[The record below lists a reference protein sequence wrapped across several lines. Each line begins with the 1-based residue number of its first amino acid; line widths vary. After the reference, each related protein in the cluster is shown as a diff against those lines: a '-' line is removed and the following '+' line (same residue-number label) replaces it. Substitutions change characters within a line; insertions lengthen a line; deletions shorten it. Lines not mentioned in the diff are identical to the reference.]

1 MDLQNVKQ
9 YILKVWR
16 LWSLLHGEFKHDARL
31 VSLKSSLW
39 CEERAGSVVSFCD
52 VPENTRQ
59 GKQRWGTCSPVWLCW
74 RCFFKFQRDFTNMT
88 WGPLSPTHF
97 LSHDIMGW
105 YWQAPSSCVMLWDF
119 TGSQRR
125 LNTNA
130 ALTVAPYVSDSKQLR
145 NHPSDPHQW
154 KKKKYPDETNS
165 GEVSQLTSDCHVSPT
180 DPGTSASEPN
190 TLTVSEKY
198 KHN

>member
-1 MDLQNVKQ
+1 MWSNTS
-9 YILKVWR
+9 WR
-16 LWSLLHGEFKHDARL
+16 SDVFEVFCTE
-31 VSLKSSLW
+31 SS
-39 CEERAGSVVSFCD
+39 
-52 VPENTRQ
+52 NTRLGLSLQ
-59 GKQRWGTCSPVWLCW
+59 KAVCGVKREPAAYLKTQDKENNGEARVLQSDSADAV
-74 RCFFKFQRDFTNMT
+74 FKFQRDFVNMT

-145 NHPSDPHQW
+145 NHPTNPHQW
-154 KKKKYPDETNS
+154 KKKKKRNIPMRQTAVGLSCELHWPWNQRVT
-165 GEVSQLTSDCHVSPT
+165 T
-180 DPGTSASEPN
+180 
-190 TLTVSEKY
+190 
-198 KHN
+198 KHFNCVREIQT

>member
-1 MDLQNVKQ
+1 MKREPAASWAFATYLKTQDKENNGEARVLQ
-9 YILKVWR
+9 
-16 LWSLLHGEFKHDARL
+16 SDSADA
-31 VSLKSSLW
+31 V
-39 CEERAGSVVSFCD
+39 
-52 VPENTRQ
+52 
-59 GKQRWGTCSPVWLCW
+59 
-74 RCFFKFQRDFTNMT
+74 FKFQRDFVNMT

-145 NHPSDPHQW
+145 NHPSNPHQW
-154 KKKKYPDETNS
+154 KKKRKKKYPDETNS

-180 DPGTSASEPN
+180 DPGTSASQP
-190 TLTVSEKY
+190 TVSEKY